1 MNKITKLIILIFLS
15 CSVYFIYQQTKN
27 SVVTI
32 TNIGDNLA
40 LGINP
45 YGIKETSYSDYIK
58 DYLNKDTEKVI
69 INNEFSNKELS
80 IKTFLE
86 QVKNNPNL
94 KKNLMESNTI
104 ILNIGYNDLLYKLS
118 LKEKIDSST
127 LNEIIREISND
138 YNELIKEIRKYYK
151 RNIITIGYY
160 CSNKND
166 YYLNKGI
173 RKLNETLSQTNEIE
187 FIDTYYLLSDRTKYF
202 PNPNINY
209 PNRLGYQQISEKI
222 IRKILEK

>member
-86 QVKNNPNL
+86 QVKNNPIL
-94 KKNLMESNTI
+94 KKN
-104 ILNIGYNDLLYKLS
+104 
-118 LKEKIDSST
+118 
-127 LNEIIREISND
+127 
-138 YNELIKEIRKYYK
+138 
-151 RNIITIGYY
+151 
-160 CSNKND
+160 
-166 YYLNKGI
+166 
-173 RKLNETLSQTNEIE
+173 
-187 FIDTYYLLSDRTKYF
+187 
-202 PNPNINY
+202 
-209 PNRLGYQQISEKI
+209 
-222 IRKILEK
+222 